1 MHEYRIQIILAVLL
15 VFLLYKLLRSVLK
28 KKLEI
33 KYVLSWIIVDFC
45 LLIIDLFP
53 SILTFLCKCLGIQ
66 LASNM
71 IFLVAI
77 ILGEVLKWLKSLAS
91 NTSRPVTRREGSNP
105 SFSAE
110 KGNAKTIFV
119 VHSLFYFSQTDLPHH
134 TPEPETNLQA
144 SALLPFGYP
153 ASSVHTTAPCA
164 EMCLIFRQALS
175 ASYRNFSSFSAGY

>member
-1 MHEYRIQIILAVLL
+1 MIYLSEVFTYAYRIQIILAVLL

-77 ILGEVLKWLKSLAS
+77 ILLFLLALSHTILLSKLVES
-91 NTSRPVTRREGSNP
+91 N
-105 SFSAE
+105 
-110 KGNAKTIFV
+110 K
-119 VHSLFYFSQTDLPHH
+119 
-134 TPEPETNLQA
+134 NLTQEI
-144 SALLPFGYP
+144 ALLKKELKD
-153 ASSVHTTAPCA
+153 TT
-164 EMCLIFRQALS
+164 R
-175 ASYRNFSSFSAGY
+175 

>member
-15 VFLLYKLLRSVLK
+15 VFILYKLLRSVLK

-77 ILGEVLKWLKSLAS
+77 ILLFLALSHTILLSKLVES
-91 NTSRPVTRREGSNP
+91 N
-105 SFSAE
+105 
-110 KGNAKTIFV
+110 K
-119 VHSLFYFSQTDLPHH
+119 
-134 TPEPETNLQA
+134 NLTQEI
-144 SALLPFGYP
+144 ALLKKELKD
-153 ASSVHTTAPCA
+153 TT
-164 EMCLIFRQALS
+164 R
-175 ASYRNFSSFSAGY
+175 

>member
-71 IFLVAI
+71 ILLFLLALSHT
-77 ILGEVLKWLKSLAS
+77 ILLSKLVES
-91 NTSRPVTRREGSNP
+91 N
-105 SFSAE
+105 
-110 KGNAKTIFV
+110 K
-119 VHSLFYFSQTDLPHH
+119 
-134 TPEPETNLQA
+134 NLTQEI
-144 SALLPFGYP
+144 ALLKKELKD
-153 ASSVHTTAPCA
+153 T
-164 EMCLIFRQALS
+164 MR
-175 ASYRNFSSFSAGY
+175 